1 MLNTKENIHLN
12 RLFAV
17 MNWQQPQS
25 IFNPSHSPA
34 YARKKPV
41 LIVCKEAQN
50 RNTNGC
56 DDYEWNYK
64 KYICIY
70 SYLNVNVC
78 CLSLLFANACSLD
91 SCFYYRNFL
100 FTFFKLNYNTENYV
114 SAVKLRLLY
123 KANICSSLCYSFFFF
138 FFFFFF
144 FLFGFFCAKKFIKV

>member
-100 FTFFKLNYNTENYV
+100 FTFFKRNYNR
-114 SAVKLRLLY
+114 KLCKRCQAKIALQSKCL
-123 KANICSSLCYSFFFF
+123 
-138 FFFFFF
+138 FF
-144 FLFGFFCAKKFIKV
+144 FLLFFLFFSFVVFCFCAKKFIKV